1 MLDLEKLLKIPG
13 VDPDNGFDVSPD
25 GNTLAFSWNA
35 SGQWELYTLSLDDFC
50 RPQRITQGAGAKF
63 APCWSPDGNYLAY
76 VLDLDGGE
84 NYDIWL
90 YHLPSG
96 KHTNLTPDTEYA
108 IQPDISWSPD
118 GSELA
123 FAADISG
130 KFEAYRL
137 SLHDGAVRPVSH
149 LPNPVYK
156 VKWSPAGDAIAVVAH
171 GSGQDF
177 FTYLVTLQNGECYP
191 ITMDNQAISAKDIA
205 WSPTGD
211 RLAFASNVQNT
222 YQIGVFDK
230 TTRGITWISDNDKE
244 NEYPA
249 WSPDGSQIGYVSQ
262 AGPETELIVQEVDG
276 KKAMK
281 RYQIAQGIHY
291 HPAFTPDGKGIVVVF
306 DNPRLPDDMWLL
318 SLETGVFRQLTNSLP
333 AEFQKTPFAI
343 PEHIH
348 YTSLDGDSV
357 PALLYR
363 PLDIGQSLPAVVYI
377 HGGPNWLAQFT
388 WDPLVQHM
396 VSRGW
401 VVLAPNYRGSTGY
414 GKAWQYANRFD
425 LGGKDSGDIAAAV
438 DYLISENIAQSELI
452 AVTGRSYGGY
462 LTMTSLTFFPGLWA
476 GGSAVVPFI
485 NWFTGHE
492 NSRPDLKH
500 WDLENFG
507 DPVKDK
513 ALYHDRSPYFFLER
527 IKSPVQFVCG
537 AHDPRCPASESI
549 QAHEALLAMGKPCDL
564 ALYPDEGHVFL
575 KIDNVVD
582 AKRRQVDFLAGLF
595 DSKGTPL

>member
-1 MLDLEKLLKIPG
+1 LLALEKLLKIPG
-13 VDPDNGFDVSPD
+13 IDPDNGFDISPD
-25 GNTLAFSWNA
+25 GSALAFSWNV
-35 SGQWELYTLSLDDFC
+35 SGQWELYTLSLDDISPPRC
-50 RPQRITQGAGAKF
+50 ITQGPGAKF
-63 APCWSPDGNYLAY
+63 APNWSPDGANLAY

-84 NYDIWL
+84 NYDIWV

-96 KHTNLTPDTEYA
+96 KHTNLTPDTGYA
-108 IQPDISWSPD
+108 IQPDINWSPD

-137 SLHDGAVRPVSH
+137 SLQDGAIYPVSH

-156 VKWSPAGDAIAVVAH
+156 VKWSPTGDVIAVVAH

-177 FTYLVTLQNGECYP
+177 FTYFVSIQNSECYP
-191 ITMDNQAISAKDIA
+191 IAIDDQAISAKDIA
-205 WSPTGD
+205 WSPTGNL
-211 RLAFASNVQNT
+211 LAFASNVQNNH
-222 YQIGVFDK
+222 QIGVFDK
-230 TTRGITWISDNDKE
+230 TTRHITWISDDDKE

-249 WSPDGSQIGYVSQ
+249 WSPDGSQITYVSQ
-262 AGPETELIVQEVDG
+262 DGPETELIVRRVDG
-276 KKAMK
+276 QKAMNS
-281 RYQIAQGIHY
+281 YQIAKGIHY
-291 HPAFTPDGKGIVVVF
+291 HPAFTPDGKSILVVF
-306 DNPRLPDDMWLL
+306 DNPSLPDDLWLL
-318 SLETGVFRQLTNSLP
+318 SLATGAFRQLTNSLP
-333 AEFQKTPFAI
+333 AEFHNTPFAI

-348 YTSLDGDSV
+348 YTSLDGKSV

-363 PLDIGQSLPAVVYI
+363 PDQNNRSSPAVIYI

-414 GKAWQYANRFD
+414 GRAWQLANRFD
-425 LGGKDSGDIAAAV
+425 LGGRDSGDIAAAAQ
-438 DYLISENIAQSELI
+438 YLVSTDIAHPDLI

-462 LTMTSLTFFPGLWA
+462 LTMTSLTFYPDFWA
-476 GGSAVVPFI
+476 GGSAVVPFL

-507 DPVKDK
+507 DPVKDE
-513 ALYHDRSPYFFLER
+513 ALYHERSPYFFLER

-549 QAHEALLAMGKPCDL
+549 QAHEALLTLGKTCDL

-575 KIDNVVD
+575 KIDNIVD
-582 AKRRQVDFLAGLF
+582 AKRRQVDFLAGLL
-595 DSKGTPL
+595 DSKGTSQ